1 MHMIFWLVLWVA
13 AAIVAAAIATRID
26 RFRPV
31 GCLPILALG
40 PFGLLL
46 IGAMCASRVAY
57 RRQPTPHGE
66 LKPCRYCTRLLRF
79 EARVCPYCGR
89 QLPQDR

>member
-1 MHMIFWLVLWVA
+1 MHVIYWLVLWVA
-13 AAIVAAAIATRID
+13 ATIVAAAITTRID

-46 IGAMCASRVAY
+46 IGAMPANHVASK
-57 RRQPTPHGE
+57 RQPAPRGE
-66 LKPCRYCTRLLRF
+66 LKPCRYCARLLRF

-89 QLPQDR
+89 ELPQDR